1 MKTPSF
7 ATNSRLAG
15 SGLTLLATLLISA
28 CATAPTGPGTGSQPS
43 EPVPVGSGPADVV
56 EAFQHYQRR
65 DFAAAKAGFE
75 VAAEGTRQEQ
85 RLGHLGQA
93 LIGLSTDS
101 RWRDLD
107 AATRHLQ
114 AAEDLAE
121 GSSVETS
128 MLLEA
133 MSALVSVEANINELN
148 TKLAN
153 ANAESARLKN
163 ERDDLVAEQAALNEA
178 IEKLKALTIGN

>member
-1 MKTPSF
+1 MKILPF
-7 ATNSRLAG
+7 ATHSRLAG
-15 SGLTLLATLLISA
+15 SGLTLIAALLLSA
-28 CATAPTGPGTGSQPS
+28 CATAPTDPGSSQQA
-43 EPVPVGSGPADVV
+43 EPIPVGSGPANVV
-56 EAFQHYQRR
+56 GAFEQYQRR
-65 DFAAAKAGFE
+65 DFAAASAGFE
-75 VAAEGTRQEQ
+75 VATEGTRQEQ

-93 LIGLSTDS
+93 LIRLSTDS

-114 AAEDLAE
+114 AAEELVE

-128 MLLEA
+128 MLLTA
-133 MSALVSVEANINELN
+133 MSALVGVEANITELN
-148 TKLAN
+148 SKLAN

-163 ERDDLVAEQAALNEA
+163 ERDDLVAEQAVLNEA